1 MSETDGSG
9 VPRHAGLTIQD
20 VYIEIGVNYRYFLT
34 WRQRIFAG
42 YLAVL
47 GVLSVAAG
55 WMLKDA
61 PHLLWLFSITGL
73 LLTLVFWTI
82 ERRNRELYGVCI
94 SRGAVCEAGLG
105 DMGVYSGLRQRPQR
119 VTQSAA
125 LDLLFAGAAIA
136 FVAAGFVVT
145 LFPAPLR

>member
-1 MSETDGSG
+1 MNETDGSG
-9 VPRHAGLTIQD
+9 MPTHAGLTLKD

-42 YLAVL
+42 YLAIL
-47 GVLSVAAG
+47 GALSVAGG

-61 PHLLWLFSITGL
+61 PHLLWLFAVAGL
-73 LLTLVFWTI
+73 LLTFVFWII

-94 SRGAVCEAGLG
+94 HRGSVCEAGLG
-105 DMGVYSGLRQRPQR
+105 EMGVYSGLRQRPQR

-125 LDLLFAGAAIA
+125 LDLLFAVAAIA
-136 FVAAGFVVT
+136 FVVAGLVVI
-145 LFPAPLR
+145 LFPATLR

>member
-1 MSETDGSG
+1 MREGDNPAPLT
-9 VPRHAGLTIQD
+9 HTQLTIQE
-20 VYIEIGVNYRYFLT
+20 VYVEIGVNYRYFLT

-47 GVLSVAAG
+47 GALSVAGG

-61 PHLLWLFSITGL
+61 PQFLWLFPVTGL
-73 LLTLVFWTI
+73 LLTLVFWI
-82 ERRNRELYGVCI
+82 LERRNRELYGVCI
-94 SRGAVCEAGLG
+94 NRGAACEAGLG
-105 DMGVYSGLRQRPQR
+105 DMGVYSGIRQRPQR

-136 FVAAGFVVT
+136 FVAAGLMMT
-145 LFPAPLR
+145 LFPATLR